1 MASAVL
7 GAPQQ
12 RFCRRHFGPDGI
24 EILILHKIYKAA
36 GYS

>member
-7 GAPQQ
+7 RAPHQ
-12 RFCRRHFGPDGI
+12 RFCRQHFGPDGI
-24 EILILHKIYKAA
+24 EILHKIYKAA